1 MKLKA
6 LTMVLLVAASG
17 CKDGA
22 NIPSAPNQPDEPPIP
37 ATDEIDGVQASVHAA
52 NFDSGKQVLEIWVES
67 DDEVKLGSYQ
77 GRFSFDPSVLS
88 LEKIVEPEEDFRVV
102 NDEKADQGE
111 IRFGAFTV
119 ESFASPVALKL
130 HIRSSRPV
138 EASDVELSLEVVG
151 TVAGDSIPV
160 GNVSVPR
167 KLIK

>member
-1 MKLKA
+1 MKAKA
-6 LTMVLLVAASG
+6 LTMALLVMAAG

-22 NIPSAPNQPDEPPIP
+22 NVPSSPDQPNDPPISN
-37 ATDEIDGVQASVHAA
+37 TEEIEGVQASLHAGD
-52 NFDSGKQVLEIWVES
+52 FDSGKQVLEIWVES
-67 DDEVKLGSYQ
+67 DDKVKLGSYQ

-88 LEKIVEPEEDFRVV
+88 LEKIVEPKEDFRVV

-119 ESFASPVALKL
+119 KEFASPVALKL
-130 HIRSSRPV
+130 HVRSSRPV

-160 GNVSVPR
+160 ANVSVPR
-167 KLIK
+167 KLIR